1 MRRPRAAA
9 LLSLPVALLLAA
21 GCTKPP
27 PEVTIQGGGTSL
39 RSEPLRYN
47 LDGKTVENREGPKV
61 LAVRSGD
68 TVNISVDKKTADA
81 GWLVLLNDKITRI
94 DRGQHHYAFP
104 APDFANAPETSLV
117 IFEQPPAGGDAAGSW
132 IFTLR
137 QEI

>member
-9 LLSLPVALLLAA
+9 LLCLPAALVLVA

-27 PEVTIQGGGTSL
+27 PSVTIQGGGTSL

-47 LDGKTVENREGPKV
+47 LDGKTVEDRSGPKV
-61 LAVRSGD
+61 LAVSSGE

-81 GWLVLLNDKITRI
+81 GWLVLVNDKITRI
-94 DRGQHHYAFP
+94 DRGNHHYSFP
-104 APDFANAPETSLV
+104 VPEFANSPETSLV
-117 IFEQPPAGGDAAGSW
+117 VFEQPPAGGDATGSW

-137 QEI
+137 QEV